1 MIVHFYATLR
11 TVVGKREVDIPLPEF
26 AAVWQ
31 LVDEIVAQYPALRQ
45 EIVDKKGNL
54 QNHIHIFVNGRDIVY
69 MENGIDSVLSPGD
82 VISIFP
88 PVGGG

>member
-11 TVVGKREVDIPLPEF
+11 TIVGKREVDIQLPEG
-26 AAVWQ
+26 ASVRQ
-31 LVDEIVAQYPALRQ
+31 LVDGIIVEYPALRQ
-45 EIVDKKGNL
+45 EMVDKKGNL
-54 QNHIHIFVNGRDIVY
+54 QSHIHIFVNGRDTVHL
-69 MENGIDSVLSPGD
+69 ENEIDTTLSPGD